1 MNGTE
6 GMTRNLFDTIR
17 MDRRGVIEEPTLQ
30 EEEEVEMTLV
40 GVTGLTVRMTTMTTR
55 RMLAAIL
62 PFRTPP
68 GEEVLD
74 REVQQYR
81 EPVDEEDL

>member
-1 MNGTE
+1 
-6 GMTRNLFDTIR
+6 MTRGLFGAIK
-17 MDRRGVIEEPTLQ
+17 MGRRGVIEKPTLQ

-40 GVTGLTVRMTTMTTR
+40 GATGLTVKMTTTKTR

-68 GEEVLD
+68 GEQVLD
-74 REVQQYR
+74 LEVQR
-81 EPVDEEDL
+81 